1 MRAKAATIPDAAAA
15 DSMDDRVAA
24 VRRFSRFYS
33 RRLGMLQ
40 DAFLQTSFSLAEA
53 RVLYELAHRD
63 KPTATAV
70 ADALGIDRG
79 YLSRILRSFSERGLV
94 AKSSSRQ
101 DGRQSLLSLT
111 ARGRQSFT
119 AINERSQKDVSAMLE
134 KLSRPDQDRVVA
146 AMGAIERLIGK
157 ETQMESSYVVRPPR
171 SGEMGWV
178 VARHAVLYGQE
189 YGWGAKFEGLCA
201 EIVAQMIAQYDPAR
215 DRHMIADVDGE
226 PVGSAFVVKDSD
238 DVARLRLLL
247 VEPKARG
254 LGIGKRLVDECVAF
268 ARGAGY
274 GKMTLW
280 THSCLAAARGIYKKA
295 GFEKIA
301 EKAHNDWGV
310 DVVGETWERAL

>member
-1 MRAKAATIPDAAAA
+1 MRAKAATLPAEAANDTMDA
-15 DSMDDRVAA
+15 RVAA

-53 RVLYELAHRD
+53 RVLYELANRD
-63 KPTATAV
+63 QPTATAV

-79 YLSRILRSFSERGLV
+79 YLSRILRSFGERGLV
-94 AKSSSRQ
+94 AKSSSRA

-111 ARGRQSFT
+111 ARGRASFA
-119 AINERSQKDVSAMLE
+119 AINERSQKDVAAMLE
-134 KLSRPDQDRVVA
+134 RLSRPDQDRVVA

-157 ETQMESSYVVRPPR
+157 ETSMQSSYVVRPPR
-171 SGEMGWV
+171 AGEMGWV

-189 YGWGAKFEGLCA
+189 YGWGTRFEGLCA

-215 DRHMIADVDGE
+215 ERHMIADVDGE

-254 LGIGKRLVDECVAF
+254 LGIGKRLVDECVVF

-280 THSCLAAARGIYKKA
+280 THSCLAAARGIYKNA

-301 EKAHNDWGV
+301 EQAHNEWGV